1 MDTFTGSLAI
11 YAPVAIVVILALYVT
26 VMMWQRVLREDHP
39 LLLGRMLAHEGGP
52 RLANAAAEGAELPFA
67 IAVRRCMCCPSHRQC
82 SEWLDSGK
90 KTGYAEFCPNADFIQ
105 HLKR

>member
-1 MDTFTGSLAI
+1 MNTLTASLAI
-11 YAPVAIVVILALYVT
+11 YAPVAIMVILALYVT
-26 VMMWQRVLREDHP
+26 VTLWQRALSDERP

-67 IAVRRCMCCPSHRQC
+67 IAVRRCVYCPSQEKC
-82 SEWLDSGK
+82 SAWLDSGK
-90 KTGYAEFCPNADFIQ
+90 KSGYAEFCPDADFIE